1 MLDNGQKIRFSGV
14 SSWLFNKM
22 LNVLYIYNTA
32 SLFKQVNISISELYN
47 NVNINRDNNVIMF
60 QEIFYYVF

>member
-14 SSWLFNKM
+14 SSCLFNKV

>member
-14 SSWLFNKM
+14 SSWLFNKV

>member
-14 SSWLFNKM
+14 SSWLFNKV
-22 LNVLYIYNTA
+22 LNVLYIYKTA

>member
-14 SSWLFNKM
+14 SSWLFNKV

-47 NVNINRDNNVIMF
+47 NVDINRDNNVIMF